1 VVCPDNVAWAW
12 HDVPVTAPGAAV
24 SGGGASPHRESP
36 TAGSPAPVARSLSSQ
51 ELLDLLDL
59 DRNSPVPLYFQIAQ
73 HLEQAI
79 ESGALPPGTRL
90 DNEVQLA
97 ASLGLSRPT
106 MRQAM
111 QYLVDK
117 GMIVRRRGIGTRVV
131 QPKVRRPLELT
142 SLYDDLRRAGQSPST
157 RVLQLSVGPAD
168 PDVARALA
176 LPDGGE
182 VVSLV
187 RLRSAADRPIARL
200 TNHLPVGL
208 LDVTA
213 EDMERCGLYQLM
225 RTAGV
230 QLHSATQV
238 IGARTATR
246 EEAELLDEDAGSAL
260 LTMERVAYDD
270 HGAAVEF
277 GRHVYVASRY
287 SFELNLRTN

>member
-1 VVCPDNVAWAW
+1 MRRSPDEVCCPDNGSPGW
-12 HDVPVTAPGAAV
+12 HDDRVTVSAPGPATSPPGEGV
-24 SGGGASPHRESP
+24 SR
-36 TAGSPAPVARSLSSQ
+36 Q
-51 ELLDLLDL
+51 QLLDLLDL
-59 DRNSPVPLYFQIAQ
+59 DRSSPIPLYFQIAQ
-73 HLEQAI
+73 HLESAI

-97 ASLGLSRPT
+97 ESLGLSRPT

-117 GMIVRRRGIGTRVV
+117 GLIVRRRGIGTRVV

-142 SLYDDLRRAGQSPST
+142 SLYDDLKRADQSPST
-157 RVLQLSVGPAD
+157 QVRELSVGPAD

-182 VVSLV
+182 VLTLV
-187 RLRSAADRPIARL
+187 RLRSAADRPIAKL

-213 EDMERCGLYQLM
+213 EDLERSGLYQLI
-225 RTAGV
+225 RGAGI

-238 IGARTATR
+238 IGARTASR
-246 EEAELLDEDAGSAL
+246 EEAELLDEDPGAAL

-270 HGAAVEF
+270 HGAAVEV

-287 SFELNLRTN
+287 SFELTLLTN